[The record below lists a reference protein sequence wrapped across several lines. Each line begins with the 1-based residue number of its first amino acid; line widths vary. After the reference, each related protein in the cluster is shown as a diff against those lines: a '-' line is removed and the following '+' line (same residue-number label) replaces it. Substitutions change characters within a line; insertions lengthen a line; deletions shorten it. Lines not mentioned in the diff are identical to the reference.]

1 MSTPDTLDTADAS
14 RPGRVRRIQTR
25 VMALLGGLLLM
36 LLVAGCGRPEG
47 VAAARI
53 GASPSP
59 SPSPVTQHV
68 PWPDDGA
75 IDHPVAT
82 TGCGQVPPVAPGSSA
97 QQSVAVN
104 PAADEGYTS
113 RTYIIHVPTGYD
125 AQRPTP
131 LLLDFHGG
139 GGTAAGTA
147 SSSGFTPLA
156 ERRGFL
162 AVYPQGLPFAALG
175 AGYPSW
181 SATGPLD
188 TIANGIDDRLFVS
201 VLLDALQRQYCVD
214 PARIYATGFS
224 AGGAMVAF
232 LTCTLAGRFAAFA
245 PMSGDAYVF
254 PGGCHPSH
262 PTSIIEF
269 HGSADTGEPYIG
281 YPAREDPDYRRQGV
295 LEWLTTWAA
304 RDGCTAGPTSLLQS
318 ASVMAEQW
326 SGCRDGTGIVHYLV
340 FGLGHTAPPPIA
352 GQSANDR
359 IWAFFLAHPLQ
370 G

>member
-1 MSTPDTLDTADAS
+1 MAGARGPGRRGGTPRRRPVSLAALLCGILLLLAACGDGAAGSSHSTATPTSTPTPD
-14 RPGRVRRIQTR
+14 Q
-25 VMALLGGLLLM
+25 ALS
-36 LLVAGCGRPEG
+36 A
-47 VAAARI
+47 
-53 GASPSP
+53 
-59 SPSPVTQHV
+59 QHV
-68 PWPDDGA
+68 AWPDDGA
-75 IDHPVAT
+75 TDRPVAS
-82 TGCGQVPPVAPGSSA
+82 TGCGLAPPVAPGVTA

-104 PAADEGYTS
+104 PAAAEGYATRS
-113 RTYIIHVPTGYD
+113 YIVHVPSGYVPT
-125 AQRPTP
+125 RPTP

-147 SSSGFTPLA
+147 SSSGFSALA
-156 ERRGFL
+156 DQRGFL
-162 AVYPQGLPFAALG
+162 AVYPQGLPYDALG
-175 AGYPSW
+175 PGYTTW
-181 SATGPLD
+181 AATGPLD
-188 TIANGIDDRLFVS
+188 PYVNGVDERLFVS
-201 VLLDALQRQYCVD
+201 DLLDALQRQYCID

-262 PTSIIEF
+262 PTSIVEF
-269 HGSADTGEPYIG
+269 HGSADTGEPYTG

-304 RDGCTAGPTSLLQS
+304 RDGCTAGPVPLLRT

-340 FGLGHTAPPPIA
+340 FGLGHSWPPPIA
-352 GQSANDR
+352 GQDARDL

-370 G
+370 RAA